1 LSLKLLTLVVVFSL
15 MLILFLSRIVIPSFW
30 LELALGAVTPQG
42 FGILIGFVFRL
53 PTPTPPLVHIL
64 LLLLL
69 PLHFSNGI
77 IDSVIF
83 VALVYRL

>member
-1 LSLKLLTLVVVFSL
+1 
-15 MLILFLSRIVIPSFW
+15 MLILFLFRIVTPSFW

-42 FGILIGFVFRL
+42 FGILIGFVFL
-53 PTPTPPLVHIL
+53 LSTQAPPVVHML

-77 IDSVIF
+77 IDLVIS
-83 VALVYRL
+83 VALAYRL